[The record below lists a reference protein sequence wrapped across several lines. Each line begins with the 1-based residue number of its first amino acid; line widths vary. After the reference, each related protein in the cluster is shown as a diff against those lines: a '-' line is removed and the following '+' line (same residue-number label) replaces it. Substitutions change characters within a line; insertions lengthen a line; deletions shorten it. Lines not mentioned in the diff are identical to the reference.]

1 MRAAAGRSL
10 QRSRR
15 RGGSAK
21 SEVMSTVTLADI
33 QAAAVRLD
41 GLAVRTPLIESPA
54 LNAEL
59 GARILL
65 KPETLQRA
73 GAFKFR
79 GAMNKVAQLDEAARA
94 RGVVACSSGNHAQGV
109 ALAARMVGAPAV
121 IVMPA
126 DAPAMKVANTRDYG
140 AEVIHYDRY
149 SEDRE
154 AITNAIAQ
162 ERGMT
167 IVWPF
172 DDVDI
177 IAGQGT
183 VGIEMV
189 EQARALGVELTSVLA
204 PVGGGG
210 LIAGVSVATRARS
223 PDTHIWGVEPDGFDD
238 TRRSLAAGER
248 LTNDPGAQTLCDS
261 LMTPSPGIL
270 TFAIMQQTLSG
281 VVSVSDAEVKTAM
294 RFAFER
300 LKLVVEP
307 GGSVALAAALSGKLD
322 LKGKRVGLI
331 LSGGNVDPEQFANIL
346 LEG

>member
-1 MRAAAGRSL
+1 MTTVTFADIEAAA
-10 QRSRR
+10 
-15 RGGSAK
+15 A
-21 SEVMSTVTLADI
+21 
-33 QAAAVRLD
+33 RLD
-41 GLAVRTPLIESPA
+41 GLTVRTPLIESPA

-65 KPETLQRA
+65 KPETLQRG

-79 GAMNKVAQLDEAARA
+79 GAMNRISQMDAAARA

-126 DAPAMKVANTRDYG
+126 DAPAMKVANTRAYG

-149 SEDRE
+149 SEDRD
-154 AITNAIAQ
+154 AITERIAQ

-172 DDVDI
+172 DDADV

-183 VGIEMV
+183 VGLELV
-189 EQARALGVELTSVLA
+189 QQARALGVELTSVLA

-210 LIAGVSVATRARS
+210 LVAGVSTAVKALS
-223 PDTHIWGVEPDGFDD
+223 PRTSVLGVEPAAFDD
-238 TRRSLAAGER
+238 TRRSLESGTRERIDPAAR
-248 LTNDPGAQTLCDS
+248 SICDALQS
-261 LMTPSPGIL
+261 PSPGAI
-270 TFAIMQQTLSG
+270 TFPINQRNLDGVATVTDADVAEAIRYAYT
-281 VVSVSDAEVKTAM
+281 T
-294 RFAFER
+294 

-307 GGSVALAAALSGKLD
+307 GGVVGLAALLSGVID
-322 LKGKRVGLI
+322 VEDVTIGVV
-331 LSGGNVDPEQFANIL
+331 LSGGNIDPGLFASIL
-346 LEG
+346 AGEL

>member
-1 MRAAAGRSL
+1 
-10 QRSRR
+10 
-15 RGGSAK
+15 
-21 SEVMSTVTLADI
+21 MSTVTLADI

-79 GAMNKVAQLDEAARA
+79 GAMNRIAQLDDGARA

-126 DAPAMKVANTRDYG
+126 DAPAMKVANTRAYG

-162 ERGMT
+162 DRGMT

-172 DDVDI
+172 DDLDI

-210 LIAGVSVATRARS
+210 LIAGVSTAVKALS
-223 PDTHIWGVEPDGFDD
+223 PRTSILGVEPADFDD
-238 TRRSLAAGER
+238 TRRSLESGAREKIDPAAR
-248 LTNDPGAQTLCDS
+248 SICDALQS
-261 LMTPSPGIL
+261 PSPGAI
-270 TFAIMQQTLSG
+270 TFPINQRNLDGVATVTDAQVAEAIRYAYT
-281 VVSVSDAEVKTAM
+281 T
-294 RFAFER
+294 

-307 GGSVALAAALSGKLD
+307 GGVVGLAALLSGVID
-322 LKGKRVGLI
+322 VEDVTVGVV
-331 LSGGNVDPEQFANIL
+331 LSGGNIDPGLFASIL
-346 LEG
+346 AGEL

>member
-1 MRAAAGRSL
+1 
-10 QRSRR
+10 
-15 RGGSAK
+15 
-21 SEVMSTVTLADI
+21 MSTVTLADI

-79 GAMNKVAQLDEAARA
+79 GAMNKIAQLDEAARA

-126 DAPAMKVANTRDYG
+126 DAPAMKVANTREYG

-154 AITNAIAQ
+154 AITHAIARD
-162 ERGMT
+162 RGMT

-172 DDVDI
+172 DDVDV

-183 VGIEMV
+183 VGVEMV

-210 LIAGVSVATRARS
+210 LIAGVSTAVKALS
-223 PDTHIWGVEPDGFDD
+223 PRTSVLGVEPADFDD
-238 TRRSLAAGER
+238 TRRSLESGQRERIDPAAR
-248 LTNDPGAQTLCDS
+248 SICDALQS
-261 LMTPSPGIL
+261 PSPGAI
-270 TFAIMQQTLSG
+270 TFPINQRNLDGVATVTDADVAEAVRYAYTTLKLVIEPGGAVGLAALLSG
-281 VVSVSDAEVKTAM
+281 VIDVEDVTVG
-294 RFAFER
+294 
-300 LKLVVEP
+300 VV
-307 GGSVALAAALSGKLD
+307 
-322 LKGKRVGLI
+322 
-331 LSGGNVDPEQFANIL
+331 LSGGNIDPGLFSRIL
-346 LEG
+346 AGEL

>member
-1 MRAAAGRSL
+1 
-10 QRSRR
+10 
-15 RGGSAK
+15 
-21 SEVMSTVTLADI
+21 MSTVTFADI
-33 QAAAVRLD
+33 EAAAARLD

-79 GAMNKVAQLDEAARA
+79 GAMNRIAQLDQPARA

-126 DAPAMKVANTRDYG
+126 DAPAMKVANTRAYG

-149 SEDRE
+149 TEDRD
-154 AITNAIAQ
+154 AITERIAQ

-172 DDVDI
+172 DDVDV

-183 VGIEMV
+183 VGLELV
-189 EQARALGVELTSVLA
+189 QQARALGVELTSVLA

-210 LIAGVSVATRARS
+210 LIAGVSTAVKALS
-223 PDTHIWGVEPDGFDD
+223 PRTSVLGVEPADFDD
-238 TRRSLAAGER
+238 TRRSLESGQRERIDPAAR
-248 LTNDPGAQTLCDS
+248 SICDALQS
-261 LMTPSPGIL
+261 PSPGAI
-270 TFAIMQQTLSG
+270 TFPINQRNLDG
-281 VVSVSDAEVKTAM
+281 VATVTDADVAEAVRYAYTT
-294 RFAFER
+294 
-300 LKLVVEP
+300 LKLVIEP
-307 GGSVALAAALSGKLD
+307 GGAVGLAALLSGAVD
-322 LKGKRVGLI
+322 VEDVTVGVV
-331 LSGGNVDPEQFANIL
+331 LSGGNIDPGLFASIL
-346 LEG
+346 AGEL

>member
-1 MRAAAGRSL
+1 
-10 QRSRR
+10 
-15 RGGSAK
+15 
-21 SEVMSTVTLADI
+21 MSTVTLADI

-79 GAMNKVAQLDEAARA
+79 GAMNKIAQLDEAARA

-126 DAPAMKVANTRDYG
+126 DAPAMKVANTREYG

-154 AITNAIAQ
+154 AITHAIARD
-162 ERGMT
+162 RGMT

-172 DDVDI
+172 DDVDV

-183 VGIEMV
+183 VGVEMV

-210 LIAGVSVATRARS
+210 LIAGVSTAVKALS
-223 PDTHIWGVEPDGFDD
+223 PRTSVLGVEPADFDD
-238 TRRSLAAGER
+238 TRRSQESGQRERIDPAAR
-248 LTNDPGAQTLCDS
+248 SICDALQS
-261 LMTPSPGIL
+261 PSPGAI
-270 TFAIMQQTLSG
+270 TFPINQRNLDGVATVTDADVAEAVRYAYTTLKLVIEPGGAVGLAALLSG
-281 VVSVSDAEVKTAM
+281 VIDVEDVTVG
-294 RFAFER
+294 
-300 LKLVVEP
+300 VV
-307 GGSVALAAALSGKLD
+307 
-322 LKGKRVGLI
+322 
-331 LSGGNVDPEQFANIL
+331 LSGGNIDPGLFSRIL
-346 LEG
+346 AGEL

>member
-1 MRAAAGRSL
+1 
-10 QRSRR
+10 
-15 RGGSAK
+15 
-21 SEVMSTVTLADI
+21 MSIVTFADI

-79 GAMNKVAQLDEAARA
+79 GAMNKIAQMDDGARA

-126 DAPAMKVANTRDYG
+126 DAPAMKVANTRAYG

-149 SEDRE
+149 SEDRD
-154 AITNAIAQ
+154 AITVRIAQ

-172 DDVDI
+172 DDVDV

-210 LIAGVSVATRARS
+210 LIAGVSTAVKALS
-223 PDTHIWGVEPDGFDD
+223 PRTSVLGVEPAAFDD
-238 TRRSLAAGER
+238 TRRSLESGTREKIDPAAR
-248 LTNDPGAQTLCDS
+248 SICDALQS
-261 LMTPSPGIL
+261 PSPGAI
-270 TFAIMQQTLSG
+270 TFPINQRTLDGVATVTDADVAEAIRYAYTTLKLVIEPGGAVGLAALLSG
-281 VVSVSDAEVKTAM
+281 VIDVEDVTVG
-294 RFAFER
+294 
-300 LKLVVEP
+300 VV
-307 GGSVALAAALSGKLD
+307 
-322 LKGKRVGLI
+322 
-331 LSGGNVDPEQFANIL
+331 LSGGNIDPGLFASIL
-346 LEG
+346 AGEL

>member
-1 MRAAAGRSL
+1 
-10 QRSRR
+10 
-15 RGGSAK
+15 
-21 SEVMSTVTLADI
+21 MSTVTFADI
-33 QAAAVRLD
+33 EAAAARLD

-54 LNAEL
+54 LNDEL

-79 GAMNKVAQLDEAARA
+79 GAMNKISQMDAAARA

-126 DAPAMKVANTRDYG
+126 DAPAMKVANTRAYG

-149 SEDRE
+149 SEDRD
-154 AITNAIAQ
+154 AITERIAQ

-172 DDVDI
+172 DDVDV

-183 VGIEMV
+183 VGLELV
-189 EQARALGVELTSVLA
+189 QQARALGVELTSVLA

-210 LIAGVSVATRARS
+210 LVAGVSTAVKALS
-223 PDTHIWGVEPDGFDD
+223 PRTSILGVEPAAFDD
-238 TRRSLAAGER
+238 TRRSLESGTRERIDPAAR
-248 LTNDPGAQTLCDS
+248 SICDALQS
-261 LMTPSPGIL
+261 PSPGAI
-270 TFAIMQQTLSG
+270 TFPINQRNLDGVATVTDADVAEAIRYAYT
-281 VVSVSDAEVKTAM
+281 T
-294 RFAFER
+294 

-307 GGSVALAAALSGKLD
+307 GGVVGLAALLSGVID
-322 LKGKRVGLI
+322 VEDVTVGVV
-331 LSGGNVDPEQFANIL
+331 LSGGNIDPGLFASIL
-346 LEG
+346 AGEL

>member
-1 MRAAAGRSL
+1 
-10 QRSRR
+10 
-15 RGGSAK
+15 
-21 SEVMSTVTLADI
+21 MSTVTLADI

-79 GAMNKVAQLDEAARA
+79 GAMNRIAQLDDGARA

-126 DAPAMKVANTRDYG
+126 DAPAMKVANTRAYG

-162 ERGMT
+162 DRGMT

-172 DDVDI
+172 DDLDI

-210 LIAGVSVATRARS
+210 LIAGVSTAVKALS
-223 PDTHIWGVEPDGFDD
+223 PRTSILGVEPADFDD
-238 TRRSLAAGER
+238 TRRSLESGAREKI
-248 LTNDPGAQTLCDS
+248 DPVSRSICDALQS
-261 LMTPSPGIL
+261 PSPGAI
-270 TFAIMQQTLSG
+270 TFPINQRNLDGVATVTDAQVAEAIRYAYT
-281 VVSVSDAEVKTAM
+281 T
-294 RFAFER
+294 

-307 GGSVALAAALSGKLD
+307 GGVVGLAALLSGVID
-322 LKGKRVGLI
+322 VEDVTVGVV
-331 LSGGNVDPEQFANIL
+331 LSGGNIDPGLFASIL
-346 LEG
+346 AGEL

>member
-1 MRAAAGRSL
+1 
-10 QRSRR
+10 
-15 RGGSAK
+15 
-21 SEVMSTVTLADI
+21 MSTVTLADI

-79 GAMNKVAQLDEAARA
+79 GAMNKIAQLDEAARA

-126 DAPAMKVANTRDYG
+126 DAPAMKVANTREYG

-154 AITNAIAQ
+154 AITHAIARD
-162 ERGMT
+162 RGMT

-172 DDVDI
+172 DDVDV

-183 VGIEMV
+183 VGVEMV

-210 LIAGVSVATRARS
+210 LIAGVSTAVKALS
-223 PDTHIWGVEPDGFDD
+223 PRTSVLAVEPADFDD
-238 TRRSLAAGER
+238 TRRSLESGQRERIDPAAR
-248 LTNDPGAQTLCDS
+248 SICDALQS
-261 LMTPSPGIL
+261 PSPGAI
-270 TFAIMQQTLSG
+270 TFPINQRNLDGVATVTDADVAEAVRYAYTTLKLVIEPGGAVGLAALLSG
-281 VVSVSDAEVKTAM
+281 VIDVEDVTVG
-294 RFAFER
+294 
-300 LKLVVEP
+300 VV
-307 GGSVALAAALSGKLD
+307 
-322 LKGKRVGLI
+322 
-331 LSGGNVDPEQFANIL
+331 LSGGNIDPGLFSRIL
-346 LEG
+346 AGEL